1 MKVSMH
7 IAYVLSLKLDIFE
20 ACSHNKLKPF
30 CLDILK
36 ILSIKRKKN
45 RFSTLN
51 LLFLHA
57 MISWKRIVK
66 KLYRW
71 RLKRIS
77 DKQLLYAL
85 SIILGLTSGLAAVIL
100 KSMVH
105 GIQYLAHLWSPS
117 FNGHIIYFFLPM
129 IGIALTLFVV
139 KYIIKSDANIGVPGV
154 LYSISRKKG
163 IIEPHNMFSSM
174 IESALTVGFGGSVGL
189 EGPSIVTG
197 AAFGSNFARFFHLN
211 YKQFVVLIGCGAAG
225 VMAAIFN
232 APIAAVIF
240 VLEVIYANFSM
251 SSIVPLMLTSS
262 VATLSSY
269 FFLEQD
275 VLFHSVDMFN
285 RDYRFQDV
293 PSFVVLGIITGLISV
308 YFKRMYVF
316 MNKMF
321 SRIKSKKNRMYI
333 GGLGLGVM
341 LFFFPSLYGEGFRE
355 INMSFR
361 GDYTFLF
368 VNTPFYAYHDQFMIV
383 CALFVAIILIKVIAV
398 SFTFGAGGVGGI
410 FAPSLFI
417 GATIGLFFSFVF
429 SYFNIRV
436 PESIFVLLGM
446 CGMIAG
452 VLHAPLTGIFLI
464 ADITSGYGLFVPL
477 MLVSAISYATVRI
490 FEDTSVYT
498 YVLAKKKELL
508 THDKD
513 KSVLTLLDINSL
525 IEKDVITISPDA
537 TLRDLVEVIKH
548 SKRNIY
554 PVVGE
559 EDGIMYGMIKL
570 DDIRD
575 KIFQPELYDK
585 IDVRTLMYIPEF
597 FFSPHDDME
606 DVVKTIQK
614 SGHYNFPVLDN
625 GKYIGCVSRARIFL
639 EYRRMS
645 AFFSED

>member
-1 MKVSMH
+1 MKT
-7 IAYVLSLKLDIFE
+7 AK
-20 ACSHNKLKPF
+20 N
-30 CLDILK
+30 
-36 ILSIKRKKN
+36 SIW
-45 RFSTLN
+45 
-51 LLFLHA
+51 
-57 MISWKRIVK
+57 I

-71 RLKRIS
+71 RLESIT
-77 DKQLLYAL
+77 DKQFMYILSLAL
-85 SIILGLTSGLAAVIL
+85 GVTSGLAAVTL

-105 GIQYLAHLWSPS
+105 GIQYLVRFWQPTSD
-117 FNGHIIYFFLPM
+117 FNVLYFFLPM
-129 IGIALTLFVV
+129 VGIAMTLLVV
-139 KYIIKSDANIGVPGV
+139 KYVIKKDSNIGVPGV
-154 LYSISRKKG
+154 LYSISRRKG
-163 IIEPHNMFSSM
+163 KIEPHNMFSSM
-174 IESALTVGFGGSVGL
+174 LESALTVGFGGSVGL

-197 AAFGSNFARFFHLN
+197 AAFGSNFARIFRLD
-211 YKQFVVLIGCGAAG
+211 YKQCVTLIGCGAAG

-262 VATLSSY
+262 IATLSSY
-269 FFLEQD
+269 FFLDQD

-293 PSFVVLGIITGLISV
+293 PSFVVLGIIAGLISV
-308 YFKRMYVF
+308 YFKKMYVL
-316 MNKMF
+316 MNNSF
-321 SRIKSKKNRMYI
+321 SKIKSKKTRLYV
-333 GGLGLGVM
+333 GGLGLGVL

-361 GDYTFLF
+361 GDYSFLF
-368 VNTPFYAYHDQFMIV
+368 EQPLFAAYQDRFMIV
-383 CALFVAIILIKVIAV
+383 CVLFTAVIFIKVVA
-398 SFTFGAGGVGGI
+398 SSLTFGAGGVGGI

-417 GATIGLFFSFVF
+417 GAVIGLFFSYIF

-436 PESIFVLLGM
+436 PGSIFVLLGM

-498 YVLAKKKELL
+498 YVLAKRKELL

-513 KSVLTLLDINSL
+513 QSVLTLMDIKKL
-525 IEKDVITISPDA
+525 IETDIATIDPNA
-537 TLRDLVEVIKH
+537 TLGDLVEIIKH
-548 SKRNIY
+548 SKRNIF

-559 EDGIMYGMIKL
+559 DGVMYGMIKL

-575 KIFQPELYDK
+575 KIFCPELYDK
-585 IDVRTLMYIPEF
+585 VDVRTLMYIPEYF
-597 FFSPHDDME
+597 FTSNQNME
-606 DVVKTIQK
+606 EVVRIIQK
-614 SGHYNFPVLDN
+614 SGHYNFPVIDD
-625 GKYIGCVSRARIFL
+625 GKYVGCISRAKVFL
-639 EYRRMS
+639 EYRNVS

>member
-1 MKVSMH
+1 MKT
-7 IAYVLSLKLDIFE
+7 AK
-20 ACSHNKLKPF
+20 N
-30 CLDILK
+30 
-36 ILSIKRKKN
+36 SIW
-45 RFSTLN
+45 
-51 LLFLHA
+51 
-57 MISWKRIVK
+57 I

-71 RLKRIS
+71 RLESIT
-77 DKQLLYAL
+77 DKQFMYIL
-85 SIILGLTSGLAAVIL
+85 SLVLGVTSGLAAVTL

-105 GIQYLAHLWSPS
+105 GIQYLVRFWQPTSD
-117 FNGHIIYFFLPM
+117 FNVLYFFLPM
-129 IGIALTLFVV
+129 VGIAMTLLVV
-139 KYIIKSDANIGVPGV
+139 KYVIKKDSNIGVPGV
-154 LYSISRKKG
+154 LYSISRRKG
-163 IIEPHNMFSSM
+163 KIEPHNMFSSM
-174 IESALTVGFGGSVGL
+174 LESALTVGFGGSVGL

-197 AAFGSNFARFFHLN
+197 AAFGSNFARIFRLD
-211 YKQFVVLIGCGAAG
+211 YKQCVTLIGCGAAG

-262 VATLSSY
+262 IATLSSY
-269 FFLEQD
+269 FFLDQD

-293 PSFVVLGIITGLISV
+293 PSFVVLGIIAGLISV
-308 YFKRMYVF
+308 YFKKMYVL
-316 MNKMF
+316 MNNSF
-321 SRIKSKKNRMYI
+321 SKIKSKKTRLYV
-333 GGLGLGVM
+333 GGLGLGVL

-361 GDYTFLF
+361 GDYSFLF
-368 VNTPFYAYHDQFMIV
+368 EQPLFAAYQDRFMIV
-383 CALFVAIILIKVIAV
+383 CVLFTAVIFIKVVA
-398 SFTFGAGGVGGI
+398 SSLTFGAGGVGGI

-417 GATIGLFFSFVF
+417 GAVIGLFFSYIF

-436 PESIFVLLGM
+436 PGSIFVLLGM

-498 YVLAKKKELL
+498 YVLAKRKELL

-513 KSVLTLLDINSL
+513 QSVLTLMDIKKL
-525 IEKDVITISPDA
+525 IETDIATIDPNA
-537 TLRDLVEVIKH
+537 TLGDLVEIIKH
-548 SKRNIY
+548 SKRNIF

-559 EDGIMYGMIKL
+559 DGVMYGMIKL

-575 KIFQPELYDK
+575 KIFCPELYDK
-585 IDVRTLMYIPEF
+585 VDVRTLMYIPEYF
-597 FFSPHDDME
+597 FTSNQNME
-606 DVVKTIQK
+606 EVVRIIQK
-614 SGHYNFPVLDN
+614 SGHYNFPVIDD
-625 GKYIGCVSRARIFL
+625 GKYVGCISRAKVFL
-639 EYRRMS
+639 EYRNVS

>member
-1 MKVSMH
+1 MKTG
-7 IAYVLSLKLDIFE
+7 
-20 ACSHNKLKPF
+20 
-30 CLDILK
+30 
-36 ILSIKRKKN
+36 KKS
-45 RFSTLN
+45 FWV
-51 LLFLHA
+51 A
-57 MISWKRIVK
+57 
-66 KLYRW
+66 LYRW
-71 RLKRIS
+71 RLKQIS
-77 DKQLLYAL
+77 DKQFMYLLSL
-85 SIILGLTSGLAAVIL
+85 ILGIVAGFAAVTL

-105 GIQYLAHLWSPS
+105 GIQYLLRLLSPDS
-117 FNGHIIYFFLPM
+117 GFNFMYFFLPM
-129 IGIALTLFVV
+129 VGITLTLLVV
-139 KYIIKSDANIGVPGV
+139 KYVVRKDSNIGVPGV
-154 LYSISRKKG
+154 LYAISRKKG
-163 IIEPHNMFSSM
+163 KIEPHNMFSSM
-174 IESALTVGFGGSVGL
+174 LESALTVGFGGSVGL

-197 AAFGSNFARFFHLN
+197 AAFGSNFARVFRLD
-211 YKQFVVLIGCGAAG
+211 YKQFVTLIGCGAAG

-262 VATLSSY
+262 IATLSSY

-308 YFKRMYVF
+308 YFKKMYVL
-316 MNKMF
+316 MSDSF
-321 SRIKSKKNRMYI
+321 SKIKQKKTRLYI
-333 GGLGLGVM
+333 GGLGLGVL

-361 GDYTFLF
+361 GDYSFLF
-368 VNTPFYAYHDQFMIV
+368 EQPLFAPYKERFVVV
-383 CALFVAIILIKVIAV
+383 CALFASVIFIKVMA
-398 SFTFGAGGVGGI
+398 SSLTFGAGGVGGI

-417 GATIGLFFSFVF
+417 GAVIGLFFSYLF

-498 YVLAKKKELL
+498 YVLAKRKELL

-513 KSVLTLLDINSL
+513 QSVLTLLDIKKL
-525 IEKDVITISPDA
+525 IETDVVTIDPDA
-537 TLRDLVEVIKH
+537 TLGDLVEVIKH
-548 SKRNIY
+548 SKRNIF

-559 EDGIMYGMIKL
+559 DGVMYGMIKL

-575 KIFQPELYDK
+575 KIFCPELYNK
-585 IDVRTLMYIPEF
+585 VDVRTLMYIPEY
-597 FFSPHDDME
+597 FFSPNQSMDE
-606 DVVKTIQK
+606 VIKIVQK
-614 SGHYNFPVLDN
+614 SGHYNFPVIEN
-625 GKYIGCVSRARIFL
+625 GKYIGCISRAKIFL
-639 EYRRMS
+639 EYRNVS

>member
-1 MKVSMH
+1 MKTG
-7 IAYVLSLKLDIFE
+7 
-20 ACSHNKLKPF
+20 
-30 CLDILK
+30 
-36 ILSIKRKKN
+36 KKS
-45 RFSTLN
+45 FWVT
-51 LLFLHA
+51 
-57 MISWKRIVK
+57 
-66 KLYRW
+66 LYRW
-71 RLKRIS
+71 RLKQIS
-77 DKQLLYAL
+77 DKQFMYLLSL
-85 SIILGLTSGLAAVIL
+85 ILGIVAGFAAVTL

-105 GIQYLAHLWSPS
+105 GIQYLLRLLSPDS
-117 FNGHIIYFFLPM
+117 GFNFMYFFLPM
-129 IGIALTLFVV
+129 AGITLTLFVV
-139 KYIIKSDANIGVPGV
+139 KYVVRKDSNIGVPGV
-154 LYSISRKKG
+154 LYAISRKKG
-163 IIEPHNMFSSM
+163 KIEPHNMFSSM
-174 IESALTVGFGGSVGL
+174 LESALTVGFGGSVGL

-197 AAFGSNFARFFHLN
+197 AAFGSNFARVFRLD
-211 YKQFVVLIGCGAAG
+211 YKQFVTLIGCGAAG

-262 VATLSSY
+262 IATLSSY

-308 YFKRMYVF
+308 YFKKMYVL
-316 MNKMF
+316 MSDSF
-321 SRIKSKKNRMYI
+321 SKIKQKKTRLYI
-333 GGLGLGVM
+333 GGLGLGVL

-361 GDYTFLF
+361 GDYSFLF
-368 VNTPFYAYHDQFMIV
+368 EQPLFAPYKERFVVV
-383 CALFVAIILIKVIAV
+383 CALFASVIFIKVVA
-398 SFTFGAGGVGGI
+398 SSLTFGAGGVGGI

-417 GATIGLFFSFVF
+417 GAVIGLFFSYLF

-498 YVLAKKKELL
+498 YVLAKRKELL

-513 KSVLTLLDINSL
+513 QSVLTLLDIKKL
-525 IEKDVITISPDA
+525 IETDVVTIDPDA
-537 TLRDLVEVIKH
+537 TLGDLVEVIKH
-548 SKRNIY
+548 SKRNIF

-559 EDGIMYGMIKL
+559 DGVMYGMIKL

-575 KIFQPELYDK
+575 KIFCPELYNK
-585 IDVRTLMYIPEF
+585 VDVRTLMYIPEY
-597 FFSPHDDME
+597 FFSPNQSMDE
-606 DVVKTIQK
+606 VIKIVQK
-614 SGHYNFPVLDN
+614 SGHYNFPVIEN
-625 GKYIGCVSRARIFL
+625 GKYIGCISRAKIFL
-639 EYRRMS
+639 EYRNVS